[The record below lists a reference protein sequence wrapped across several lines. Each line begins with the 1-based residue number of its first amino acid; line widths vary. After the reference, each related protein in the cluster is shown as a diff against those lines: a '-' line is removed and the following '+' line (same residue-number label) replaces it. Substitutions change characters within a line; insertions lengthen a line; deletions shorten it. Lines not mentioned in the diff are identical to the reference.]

1 MDSSSRVFVAGHRGL
16 VGSAVVRRLEQLGFE
31 NILTATRDQLDL
43 RDQAAVNYWFRANRP
58 EFVYLVAGTVGGI
71 MANST
76 RPAEFIYDNMMI
88 HATVVHSAHLF
99 GAKKLLYLGSS
110 CIYPRDASQPMKE
123 EALLTGPLEPTNE
136 AYAIAKIAGIKLCQS
151 YRKQYGCDFMSA
163 MPTNLYGT
171 NDNFDL
177 TSSHVL
183 PAMIRKFHDAREEG
197 RNEVTMWGTGTP
209 RREFLHVDDLA
220 DACVFL
226 MKNYSDAMHINVGTG
241 EDLSIGEL
249 AGDGEAH
256 RPPVGDDRLRSIE
269 AGRLAAKAARRVAA
283 ARARLAPPHVA
294 RRRHRTHL
302 QLVPRQSRLRA
313 RRLPYGLADS
323 TAFRTDFCGTK
334 SSSSSHLIRAR
345 PQALLAGDALAPGKQ
360 SDHAIDDARSRT
372 GDVERS
378 AAPASHGLL
387 LYRLMREP
395 VLMTQFLRTT
405 KNILSYNVM
414 SIHDC
419 DPQ

>member
-1 MDSSSRVFVAGHRGL
+1 MTEMASESRVFVAGHRGL
-16 VGSAVVRRLEQLGFE
+16 VGSAIVRRLEQLGFE
-31 NILTATRDQLDL
+31 NIQSATRDQLDL
-43 RDQAAVNYWFRANRP
+43 RDQAAVNYWFKANRP

-110 CIYPRDASQPMKE
+110 CIYPREAPQPMKE
-123 EALLTGPLEPTNE
+123 EALLSGPLEPTNE
-136 AYAIAKIAGIKLCQS
+136 AYAVAKIAGIKLCQS
-151 YRKQYGCDFMSA
+151 YRQQYGCDFVSA

-197 RNEVTMWGTGTP
+197 RNEVTVWGTGKP

-226 MKNYSDAMHINVGTG
+226 MKNYSGAMHINVGTG

-249 AGDGEAH
+249 AEMVRRIVHPSSTIVYDRSKPDGSP
-256 RPPVGDDRLRSIE
+256 RKLLDVSRLH
-269 AGRLAAKAARRVAA
+269 ALGW
-283 ARARLAPPHVA
+283 
-294 RRRHRTHL
+294 RHRMSLGEGIEHTYNWFLANHA
-302 QLVPRQSRLRA
+302 SA
-313 RRLPYGLADS
+313 RGVSP
-323 TAFRTDFCGTK
+323 TA
-334 SSSSSHLIRAR
+334 
-345 PQALLAGDALAPGKQ
+345 
-360 SDHAIDDARSRT
+360 
-372 GDVERS
+372 
-378 AAPASHGLL
+378 
-387 LYRLMREP
+387 
-395 VLMTQFLRTT
+395 
-405 KNILSYNVM
+405 
-414 SIHDC
+414 
-419 DPQ
+419 